1 MKHKTIVAITLL
13 ALSGA
18 LAVPAVRAD
27 DGAKEKPASSRDMKK
42 YDLDKDGKL
51 SADEE
56 AARKAD
62 KEKAKAER
70 EAKKAEKKAQKE
82 KMKAEKAAESGAT
95 QK

>member
-1 MKHKTIVAITLL
+1 MKHKLIVAITLL

-18 LAVPAVRAD
+18 FAVPVVRAD

-51 SADEE
+51 SAEEE

-70 EAKKAEKKAQKE
+70 EAKKAEKKAEKE
-82 KMKAEKAAESGAT
+82 KAKADQMAKPDSV
-95 QK
+95 K

>member
-18 LAVPAVRAD
+18 LAVPAVRAE
-27 DGAKEKPASSRDMKK
+27 DGAKEKPVSSRDMKK
-42 YDLDKDGKL
+42 YDVDKDGKL

-56 AARKAD
+56 AVRQAD
-62 KEKAKAER
+62 KEKAKAKRAEKR
-70 EAKKAEKKAQKE
+70 AQKKAEKE
-82 KMKAEKAAESGAT
+82 KLKAEKAAQAEAE